1 MAAGYTELF
10 LEQGA
15 TFNTSLTLND
25 VSGGLLN
32 LTGYTASSQ
41 MRKSYYSSN
50 AAATFSVST
59 GTYPSN
65 GVITMSM
72 TSSNTANIIPG
83 RYLYDVYIK
92 DNNSDNRI
100 RVLEGIVTVTPQV
113 TKTAG
118 ML

>member
-15 TFNTSLTLND
+15 TFITSIILDD
-25 VSGGLLN
+25 VAGEAFN
-32 LTGYTASSQ
+32 LVNYTASSQ

-59 GTYPSN
+59 GN
-65 GVITMSM
+65 GTTGTITMSLD
-72 TSSNTANIIPG
+72 SANTANIYPG
-83 RYLYDVYIK
+83 RYLFDVYVTSTSL
-92 DNNSDNRI
+92 DSRI
-100 RVLEGIVTVTPQV
+100 RVLEGIVNVTPQV
-113 TKTAG
+113 TKLNG